1 MTYRWI
7 DDQGLLKKVL
17 GERRIDPWTAAVV
30 ADALRDHSGAD
41 AAKLMAYRRVNIDV
55 ALRVVAA
62 PARRRSSD
70 SPR

>member
-30 ADALRDHSGAD
+30 DEALRAPSGPE

-55 ALRVVAA
+55 ALRVVAK
-62 PARRRSSD
+62 PDRRRSSD
-70 SPR
+70 QPR